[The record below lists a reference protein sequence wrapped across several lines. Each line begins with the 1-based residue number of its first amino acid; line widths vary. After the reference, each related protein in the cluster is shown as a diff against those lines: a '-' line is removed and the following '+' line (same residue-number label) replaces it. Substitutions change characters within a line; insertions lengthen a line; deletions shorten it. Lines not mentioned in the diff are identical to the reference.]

1 MYKLIDL
8 KVFEDS
14 RGQLKKV
21 FTKSLLVE
29 NDFGVAEESYAI
41 TFSASDIVRGEHFH
55 KHTNEIFSVLR
66 GKCRFE
72 LVENGN
78 IVEFNIDE
86 GEKKVLLVMKNTPH
100 KIISLIG
107 ESIVLAI
114 SSKEYFENDTDTFN
128 HVF

>member
-8 KVFEDS
+8 KVFEDY
-14 RGQLKKV
+14 RGKLKKV

-29 NDFGVAEESYAI
+29 NDFGLPEESYVI

-78 IVEFNIDE
+78 SLVFDIDE
-86 GEKKVLLVMKNTPH
+86 NDRKSLLVMKNTPH
-100 KIISLIG
+100 KIRSLIG

-114 SSKEYFENDTDTFN
+114 SSKEYSENDTDTFS